1 MIILIIYNI
10 NQLLTFK
17 KYTYKKKKTKKKKTK
32 MEQLK
37 NNRRGALESARTKV
51 VQSRQASPD
60 SGYEIRGRLY
70 RDLSQFNKRLLEEFS
85 SNKITEQNQCMV
97 CELNISPNSAN
108 IAINTDTFPRGAV
121 TGIIGLSKID
131 RNNKF
136 YLPVNIVP
144 TKEWTESLL
153 KFDQWLYCRVK
164 YLTEDKYNKSIK
176 PNNNIMIVSEYEFYE
191 MYTTTLATTLGEYY
205 RTGDTNLAKMCW
217 LLIWNIHNKFVTP
230 TRFNLDDLLMK
241 VDQLEQLILKRDESI
256 ESAKAYK
263 TFINA
268 CKVQE
273 YYWLL
278 FNLMMRNQEIVH
290 KSHLMNLDTFIFGL
304 LSQSYMTDTNGNN
317 IGVTFNGIDD
327 NILRMIIERSMHT
340 IKATNIMNIMTMP
353 DLVTHL
359 HQNAG
364 INVENSLK
372 YWTFMT
378 ETYKILLAEK
388 CFSVNGFI
396 TKLNII
402 KDNINSMNGILP
414 FCFTICPPSV
424 KYLTNESIAE
434 FILTCVLNNTSK
446 KVLSTSLMV
455 SSSTTYSNL
464 SSVLEKNNARAEEIQ
479 RNLSSSSNI
488 SKDIDKVWY
497 DFLSNT
503 NSTTCPYL
511 LHSKPVEIANFKL
524 LLVKYAKSGTEDDLH
539 ILRGIIDKAS
549 NVNSPIIG
557 LKRARNI
564 ILLFAPVDSAV
575 FNYYGGNINEISN
588 NGISMRKSYQVI
600 RDALQQLDR
609 SKTHEM
615 YRTTES
621 IVKIEFISF
630 ELACEIRTKTYISI
644 QDGLASIKM
653 ECPICMEDIEQR
665 DIIALHDDERH
676 FVCRTCRPQLHDC
689 PFCRRSI

>member
-1 MIILIIYNI
+1 
-10 NQLLTFK
+10 
-17 KYTYKKKKTKKKKTK
+17 

-37 NNRRGALESARTKV
+37 NNRRGALESARTKI
-51 VQSRQASPD
+51 VQSREARHN
-60 SGYEIRGRLY
+60 SGHEIRYRLY
-70 RDLSQFNKRLLEEFS
+70 DSLSSFNKELLKEFS
-85 SNKITEQNQCMV
+85 NNTTEQNECMV
-97 CELNISPNSAN
+97 CEINISPNSAS
-108 IAINTDTFPRGAV
+108 IAINTDTFPRGTA
-121 TGIIGLSKID
+121 TNIIGLGKFD
-131 RNNKF
+131 KNKF

-144 TKEWTESLL
+144 TKEWYESIP
-153 KFDQWLYCRVK
+153 KFDYWLYCRVK
-164 YLTEDKYNKSIK
+164 YLTEDKYYRSIV
-176 PNNNIMIVSEYEFYE
+176 PNNNNIMNVSEYELYE

-217 LLIWNIHNKFVTP
+217 LLIWNIHNKFVAFVTRI
-230 TRFNLDDLLMK
+230 RFNLDELLVK

-268 CKVQE
+268 CSVQE

-304 LSQSYMTDTNGNN
+304 LTQSYMIDTNGNN

-327 NILRMIIERSMHT
+327 NILRMILERSMHT
-340 IKATNIMNIMTMP
+340 VKATNIMNIMNMP

-402 KDNINSMNGILP
+402 KNNINSMNGILP

-455 SSSTTYSNL
+455 SSSTTYPNL

-479 RNLSSSSNI
+479 RNLLSSSNI
-488 SKDIDKVWY
+488 SKDVDKVWY

-511 LHSKPVEIANFKL
+511 LHSKPMEIANFKL

-539 ILRGIIDKAS
+539 ILRGLIDKAS

-588 NGISMRKSYQVI
+588 NGISNRKSYQVI
-600 RDALQQLDR
+600 RDALQQLDS

-621 IVKIEFISF
+621 IVKIEFIPF

-653 ECPICMEDIEQR
+653 ECPICMEDIEQH
-665 DIIALHDDERH
+665 DIIALHDDVRH

-689 PFCRRSI
+689 PFCRKSI